1 MEPRAAITIGSPPFK
16 VGRPGTSRFRASI
29 DGVRSTERERDREG
43 DEDKWIDENV
53 NNERILP
60 AQSWVVA
67 EDVGS
72 EEGGCARILTEKM
85 IDSVGRR

>member
-1 MEPRAAITIGSPPFK
+1 MEPRAAITIGSLPLK

-29 DGVRSTERERDREG
+29 DGVRSSERERDREG

-60 AQSWVVA
+60 AAQSRCGSRRW
-67 EDVGS
+67 VGS
-72 EEGGCARILTEKM
+72 EEGGWCEDLDGE
-85 IDSVGRR
+85 DD